1 MRDKN
6 VHFVGGVCGF
16 VSIPRT
22 TLLYDTLVWGL
33 FFRTVY
39 IITKNLVSV
48 MLSVIFILGLCSL
61 QDYRTGSGPQIKP
74 FTSCLERS

>member
-22 TLLYDTLVWGL
+22 TLLYDTLVWGS

-48 MLSVIFILGLCSL
+48 VFSVIVDLGLRSL
-61 QDYRTGSGPQIKP
+61 QKLPD
-74 FTSCLERS
+74 